1 MKIGYFKI
9 FSENKK
15 YVGGIMIADE
25 RGIPM
30 EFKYTEPVE
39 PTKIQEVLYGEVL
52 EKYLREEV
60 IMGNLVSKL
69 ENKPDIY
76 IINDVKNLYL
86 QEVVKEDV
94 AVVRKTQI
102 APMKDIKTY
111 KFIKENEAVAQVK
124 EGENPVVIM
133 VQKEN
138 KEEIIKKVIDMG
150 ENTDLTEPLGRVE
163 EALELICRGEL

>member
-9 FSENKK
+9 YSENKK

-25 RGIPM
+25 RGIPV

-102 APMKDIKTY
+102 APMKEIKTY

-124 EGENPVVIM
+124 EGENTVVIM

-138 KEEIIKKVIDMG
+138 KEEIIKKVIDIG
-150 ENTDLTEPLGRVE
+150 ENSDLKN
-163 EALELICRGEL
+163 I

>member
-9 FSENKK
+9 FSENRK
-15 YVGGIMIADE
+15 YTGGIMVADE
-25 RGIPM
+25 RGIPV
-30 EFKYTEPVE
+30 EFKYSEPVE
-39 PTKIQEVLYGEVL
+39 PTKLQEVLYGEVL

-76 IINDVKNLYL
+76 ILNDVKNIYL
-86 QEVVKEDV
+86 QERVKEDV

-102 APMKDIKTY
+102 APIKEIKSY
-111 KFIKENEAVAQVK
+111 KFIKDNEAVAQIK
-124 EGENPVVIM
+124 DGENPVVIM

-138 KEEIIKKVIDMG
+138 KDEIVKKVIDLG
-150 ENTDLTEPLGRVE
+150 ESVDLLEPLNRVE

>member
-9 FSENKK
+9 FSENRK
-15 YVGGIMIADE
+15 YTGGIMVADE
-25 RGIPM
+25 RGIPV
-30 EFKYTEPVE
+30 EFKYSEPVE
-39 PTKIQEVLYGEVL
+39 PTKLQEVLYGEVL

-76 IINDVKNLYL
+76 ILNDVKNIYL
-86 QEVVKEDV
+86 QEIVKEDV

-102 APMKDIKTY
+102 APIKEIKSY
-111 KFIKENEAVAQVK
+111 KFIKDNEAVAQIK
-124 EGENPVVIM
+124 DGENPVVIM

-138 KEEIIKKVIDMG
+138 KDEIVKKVIDLG
-150 ENTDLTEPLGRVE
+150 ESVDLLEPLNRVE